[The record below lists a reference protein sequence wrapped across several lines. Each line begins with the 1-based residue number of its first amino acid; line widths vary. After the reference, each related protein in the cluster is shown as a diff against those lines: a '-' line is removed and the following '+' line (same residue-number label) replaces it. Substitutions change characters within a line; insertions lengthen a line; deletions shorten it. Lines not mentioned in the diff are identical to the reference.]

1 MPKYQ
6 QIYVLPYGN
15 IYPQAFCQPI
25 AFPCGSNGKE
35 STCNAGHSGSTPE
48 LGRSLGGRA
57 WQSTP
62 VFLPGESHGQRSL
75 VGYSWWGRI
84 ESDTTEGLT
93 QEHLHRK
100 ISFHS
105 LPNILCEYWEVCP
118 LDKKLKHALCLWNI
132 VTSFEIISEW
142 NRSVTPAEGED
153 LASKNSHLVLYNEKY
168 DKLQIDQNT
177 RLHWSPQFLPGRL
190 IYIWSQILTEC
201 AACKIHLLNPGS
213 GVTFNHMTTSLQ
225 WRISSDFP

>member
-75 VGYSWWGRI
+75 VGYSWWGCI

-168 DKLQIDQNT
+168 DKLPNRPKYQASLITTISSRKTDLYLKPNPNRMCSLQNT
-177 RLHWSPQFLPGRL
+177 
-190 IYIWSQILTEC
+190 
-201 AACKIHLLNPGS
+201 
-213 GVTFNHMTTSLQ
+213 
-225 WRISSDFP
+225 SSEPREWGNF